1 MTKLKDGGGIYT
13 IGSLPGADISYNYI
27 SNVLNG
33 FGALYPDLGSSN
45 MRWHHNVIKNAKCW
59 LSLWSDQCLK
69 DTVENN
75 YSDTQVSA
83 INGTNCI
90 IRNNEFIVNNK
101 WNQEALDIMS
111 NAGQK
116 NIISSQLPI
125 IISTFTDTIIEQGK
139 SITYTVDIS
148 NAAGF
153 SVLYKW
159 YKNGTLLN
167 KNNDSL
173 LVIQAIDT
181 TINGIYRCD
190 IISDC
195 GIVQSNSF
203 SVKIKEN
210 PSSIMNAENIH
221 EVIYPNP
228 ATSIIRISQHSIGLD
243 FDKIQVID
251 IYDSYGRIYHLKPR
265 NDNSSEFREFD
276 ISMMPNG
283 VYFIPIHKSS
293 RKESLSF
300 IIMK

>member
-1 MTKLKDGGGIYT
+1 
-13 IGSLPGADISYNYI
+13 
-27 SNVLNG
+27 
-33 FGALYPDLGSSN
+33 
-45 MRWHHNVIKNAKCW
+45 
-59 LSLWSDQCLK
+59 
-69 DTVENN
+69 
-75 YSDTQVSA
+75 
-83 INGTNCI
+83 
-90 IRNNEFIVNNK
+90 VNDK

-139 SITYTVDIS
+139 SVAYTVDIS